1 MAGWVSSRSKWR
13 LFKTLLFSVAWTLGK
28 VCSFF
33 FLKLTLLNVLF
44 QELVTKVFQQM
55 WFTPL
60 KNDENSDVLVKRVV
74 HMTDVVSQRVNV
86 NC

>member
-1 MAGWVSSRSKWR
+1 MCNGIKSKWR
-13 LFKTLLFSVAWTLGK
+13 LFKTLLFSVARMLRK
-28 VCSFF
+28 VSSFF
-33 FLKLTLLNVLF
+33 SEVNFAVF

>member
-1 MAGWVSSRSKWR
+1 MDQNGKFSKR
-13 LFKTLLFSVAWTLGK
+13 FYLVLPGPLENSGFF
-28 VCSFF
+28 CF

>member
-1 MAGWVSSRSKWR
+1 M
-13 LFKTLLFSVAWTLGK
+13 
-28 VCSFF
+28 F
-33 FLKLTLLNVLF
+33 FLFLARSVPYKQPVHFFKIKSALLNVSF

-74 HMTDVVSQRVNV
+74 HMTDVVSP
-86 NC
+86 